1 MCMGRSGGAD
11 PGGAPTRP
19 SPEGPG
25 VFTAVLDGRALFE
38 AGAASP
44 AVRDGAGVGSKRTGG
59 VIEPTSMSPVGAGD
73 AGEVGLPFCS
83 VHARARQHRG
93 NVGSCAVVWCRAER
107 CLGRRDWAS

>member
-1 MCMGRSGGAD
+1 MCMGRSGGAN

-44 AVRDGAGVGSKRTGG
+44 EARQQAVAAFRKSLDIRKGRSRSGGAA
-59 VIEPTSMSPVGAGD
+59 PD
-73 AGEVGLPFCS
+73 AGHQSMIDEMETCIERIE
-83 VHARARQHRG
+83 AMDREDQRAQAAHG
-93 NVGSCAVVWCRAER
+93 H
-107 CLGRRDWAS
+107 